1 MASRIGDRLQVA
13 RHDRFVGRDTEKAFF
28 RAAVTAAEPPF
39 FVLYVFGPGGVGKT
53 SLLHEFAL
61 LTEAAQAQSIYID
74 ARNVEPSPD
83 SFIAALASALG
94 LTPPAN
100 PLDTLLARSQRTVIM
115 IDTSEALALLE
126 IWLRDTFL
134 PQLPANILIV
144 FAGRNPPAATWRADP
159 GWQSLLQLLPLRNLT
174 PEESRA
180 YLELR
185 TIATIAHT
193 RIAEFTHGHPLA
205 ISLVADVL
213 EQRPTL
219 LFEPDTAP
227 DVVQALLEQF
237 VQDTPTADH
246 RLALE
251 ACALV
256 RYMTEGLLA
265 QMVNMPDAHSLFDWL
280 RRFSFIDSGRLGLF
294 PHDLVREALAADL
307 RWRYPDRYI
316 DLHARARTYY
326 IERLYQTSGANQ
338 RRILTDFIFLHR
350 DNAVVRPIYA
360 WQDNGDIWTDKL
372 QVADIS
378 ILLEIVRQHEGEV
391 FAQLA
396 AAWFERQ
403 PQATLVM
410 RDRQRQPLGLLTS
423 LALHE
428 ASRDQIAADPATRA
442 AWAYL
447 QRYAPIRAGEIV
459 TYFRFWL
466 DKNAYQA
473 VSPMQSRIFINCVQ
487 HYLTTPN
494 LAYTLFACAEPDFWA
509 GVFGY
514 ADLARLPETDFKVG
528 ERTYGVLWPR
538 LARYTA
544 GQMVGFV
551 GRARDCHDGG
561 RTDRHD
567 APARKPTTA
576 GAQPARVYRGRAR
589 RLADFQ
595 P

>member
-13 RHDRFVGRDTEKAFF
+13 RHHHFVGRDTEKAFF
-28 RAAVTAAEPPF
+28 QAAVAAAEPPF

-61 LTEAAQAQSIYID
+61 LTEAAQAQPVYMD
-74 ARNVEPSPD
+74 ARNIEPSPE
-83 SFIAALASALG
+83 SFIAALTLALG

-100 PLDTLLARSQRTVIM
+100 PVDALIARAQRTVIM

-126 IWLRDTFL
+126 NWLRDTFL
-134 PQLPANILIV
+134 PQLPANTLIV
-144 FAGRNPPAATWRADP
+144 FAGRNPPAAAWRADP
-159 GWQSLLQLLPLRNLT
+159 GWQSLLQILPLRNLT
-174 PEESRA
+174 PEESRT
-180 YLELR
+180 YLGLR
-185 TIATIAHT
+185 AIATVEHT

-219 LFEPDTAP
+219 LFEPDAAP
-227 DVVQALLEQF
+227 DVVRSLLEQF
-237 VQDTPTADH
+237 VQETPTAAH

-265 QMVNMPDAHSLFDWL
+265 QMAAVPDAHALFDWL
-280 RRFSFIDSGRLGLF
+280 RGLSFIDSGRLGLF
-294 PHDLVREALAADL
+294 PHDLVREALVADL

-316 DLHARARTYY
+316 DLHARARAYY
-326 IERLYQTSGANQ
+326 TDRLYQTSGANQ

-372 QVADIS
+372 QAADIP
-378 ILLEIVRQHEGEV
+378 LLLDMVRQHEGETS
-391 FAQLA
+391 AQFA

-410 RDRQRQPLGLLTS
+410 RDRQRQPIGLLTALS
-423 LALHE
+423 LHDAT
-428 ASRDQIAADPATRA
+428 RDQLAADPATRA

-447 QRYAPIRAGEIV
+447 QRHAPIRAGEIV

-466 DKNAYQA
+466 DKTAYQA
-473 VSPMQSRIFINCVQ
+473 ISPVQSRIFINCVQ

-494 LAYTLFACAEPDFWA
+494 LAYSLFACAEPDFWA

-514 ADLARLPETDFKVG
+514 ADLIRL
-528 ERTYGVLWPR
+528 
-538 LARYTA
+538 
-544 GQMVGFV
+544 
-551 GRARDCHDGG
+551 
-561 RTDRHD
+561 
-567 APARKPTTA
+567 
-576 GAQPARVYRGRAR
+576 
-589 RLADFQ
+589 
-595 P
+595 